1 MSYFFPPVPTPSV
14 TVTVHPSGPLYAGTT
29 SVTLTCTITLTDDV
43 DTDVM
48 MEVTWFRSGTPLSD
62 NTSRVTIS
70 PLVESVRPFTS
81 DLTLSPLYPEDNTT
95 FTCMAVGR
103 PKTQQEFITPS
114 EVAMDN
120 NSIEVIIRG
129 KCDVCEDLTIP

>member
-1 MSYFFPPVPTPSV
+1 MCTVPTPSV
-14 TVTVHPSGPLYAGTT
+14 TVTVQSSGPLYAGTT
-29 SVTLTCTITLTDDV
+29 SVTLTCTITLSEDV

-48 MEVTWFRSGTPLSD
+48 MEVTWLRSGTSLS
-62 NTSRVTIS
+62 NTTSQVTIS
-70 PLVESVRPFTS
+70 PLAEPGRIFTS
-81 DLTLSPLYPEDNTT
+81 NLTLSPLYPEDNTS
-95 FTCMAVGR
+95 FTCMAVGH
-103 PKTQQEFITPS
+103 PKTRQDFITPS

>member
-1 MSYFFPPVPTPSV
+1 M
-14 TVTVHPSGPLYAGTT
+14 TVTVQPSGTLYAGTT
-29 SVTLTCTITLTDDV
+29 SVTLTCNITLSDDV

-48 MEVTWFRSGTPLSD
+48 MKVTWLRSGTLLSD
-62 NTSRVTIS
+62 TTSRVTIS
-70 PLVESVRPFTS
+70 PLAESGRIFTS

-103 PKTQQEFITPS
+103 SKPQQEIITPS
-114 EVAMDN
+114 EVTIDN